1 MAFCGCP
8 VWDSVPPYPRQTQQS
23 SVSTAPER
31 VYNAAM
37 RRLPIV
43 ATFAL
48 LLAVPCALA
57 QRPGASMGGG
67 MRIARAPS
75 GVHVA
80 VNRGFI
86 TTSPRNNG
94 VRFTSF
100 GNTAFRNRRRVRH
113 VFVFFGSPFFGWS
126 NPWLWG
132 PSSFDSSDP
141 PDDQSQQLAQQV
153 NELSNEVARLR
164 QEQEARA
171 YAPPQPAP
179 APVPAKPEPAIFT
192 VLVFQDRHREEI
204 ENYAVVGHTLWV
216 FNQDRAR
223 KIPLAQLD
231 LPATSKANDDRGVDF
246 AIPR

>member
-1 MAFCGCP
+1 
-8 VWDSVPPYPRQTQQS
+8 
-23 SVSTAPER
+23 
-31 VYNAAM
+31 M

-48 LLAVPCALA
+48 LLAVPFAVA
-57 QRPGASMGGG
+57 QRRAGSMGGG
-67 MRIARAPS
+67 VRMAPAPS
-75 GVHVA
+75 RVHVA

-86 TTSPRNNG
+86 STAPRNNG
-94 VRFTSF
+94 VRFITSF
-100 GNTAFRNRRRVRH
+100 GNTSFRSRRRVRH
-113 VFVFFGSPFFGWS
+113 AFFFFGFPSFGWS
-126 NPWLWG
+126 PWLWD
-132 PSSFDSSDP
+132 PSSFNSSDP

-153 NELSNEVARLR
+153 NELSNEVVRLR

-171 YAPPQPAP
+171 YAPPPQPAA
-179 APVPAKPEPAIFT
+179 APVPAQPEPVIST

-204 ENYAVVGHTLWV
+204 QNYAVVGHTLWV

-231 LPATSKANDDRGVDF
+231 LPATSKVNDDRGVDF

>member
-1 MAFCGCP
+1 
-8 VWDSVPPYPRQTQQS
+8 
-23 SVSTAPER
+23 
-31 VYNAAM
+31 M

-48 LLAVPCALA
+48 LLAVPFAVA
-57 QRPGASMGGG
+57 QRRAGSMGGG
-67 MRIARAPS
+67 VRMAPAPS
-75 GVHVA
+75 RVHVA

-86 TTSPRNNG
+86 STAPRNNG
-94 VRFTSF
+94 VRFITSF
-100 GNTAFRNRRRVRH
+100 GNTSFRSRRRVRH
-113 VFVFFGSPFFGWS
+113 AFFFFGSPTFGWS
-126 NPWLWG
+126 PWLWD
-132 PSSFDSSDP
+132 PSWFNSSDP

-153 NELSNEVARLR
+153 NELSNEVVRLR

-171 YAPPQPAP
+171 YAPPPQPAA
-179 APVPAKPEPAIFT
+179 APVPAQPEPVIST

-204 ENYAVVGHTLWV
+204 QNYAVVGHTLWV

-231 LPATSKANDDRGVDF
+231 LPATSKVNDDRGVDF